1 MVSKFELETFTF
13 NGQPLRTVTIDDKPW
28 FPGPDVARLLSI
40 MPRVLFAHSKRWAAP
55 DEVRRLAK
63 ADVRGEHQVGALFWG
78 TANAVGLLSE
88 SALYK
93 VLLRAQQKNP
103 GVREFQDWVAKEV
116 LPRIRKSGSYIK
128 GEEKVA
134 LGEMSPDEFIKNQ
147 KQSPY
152 RD

>member
-13 NGQPLRTVTIDDKPW
+13 NEQPLRTVMIDDKPW
-28 FPGPDVARLLSI
+28 FVSSDVAKLLGI
-40 MPRVLFAHSKRWAAP
+40 LPRVLFFHSRRVAAAP
-55 DEVRRLAK
+55 DEVRTLIKSDAK
-63 ADVRGEHQVGALFWG
+63 GGHQIKDLFQG

-103 GVREFQDWVAKEV
+103 GVREFQDWVTKEV

-134 LGEMSPDEFIKNQ
+134 LGEMSADEFIKNQ
-147 KQSPY
+147 K
-152 RD
+152 